1 MKRDWK
7 QWIVPLLFAAAVLAE
22 ATFASAITITGSAS
36 APGTNVVVSQTAR
49 DSSSDLQWRSDFH
62 QSFGQTFTAPSNFVL
77 DKISYLVFQ
86 ENAADRSDAGLT
98 MKVDVFNAASQA
110 ATSGTSLL
118 SGGESGVT
126 PAFGKGAFRWL
137 TFDITDVALTSG
149 SVYGITIDFAFLL
162 DHPGVAGGHKIGGDD
177 PAGMQFLG
185 GNAFG
190 GGQAFRLFNGSSNMP
205 ENQDLAFVLQEAEVV
220 IPEPASSVLFL
231 VGAMIACKMRS
242 RSPRQ

>member
-7 QWIVPLLFAAAVLAE
+7 QWIVPLLFASAILAE
-22 ATFASAITITGSAS
+22 ARFASAITITGSAS

-49 DSSSDLQWRSDFH
+49 DNNSDLQWRSDFH
-62 QSFGQTFTAPSNFVL
+62 QSFGQTFTAPSNFIL
-77 DKISYLVFQ
+77 DKISYMVFQ
-86 ENAADRSDAGLT
+86 EDAGDRSDAGLT
-98 MKVDVFNAASQA
+98 MKVDVFSAASQA

-162 DHPGVAGGHKIGGDD
+162 DHPTVAGGHKIGGDD

-185 GNAFG
+185 GNAFA
-190 GGQAFRLFNGSSNMP
+190 GGQAFRFLNGSSNLP
-205 ENQDLAFVLQEAEVV
+205 ENQDLAFVLQEAVAV
-220 IPEPASSVLFL
+220 PEPTSSALFL
-231 VGAMIACKMRS
+231 VGAMIAYKMRS
-242 RSPRQ
+242 RSPRR